1 VTGSAIWQLDG
12 KKGVLQSRQAIMEAV
27 RRFFIE
33 RDYLEVETPN
43 RIPAPVP
50 ETHIDSFASGDWFL
64 HPSPEVCMKRLL
76 AAGYER
82 LFQICKCYREGERG
96 ARHLPEFTLLEWYR
110 AGADYTDL
118 MRDCEALLSCVAGW
132 TGAGGRLAF
141 QGVPLDLEPP
151 WERITVDE
159 AFRRYAAMPVKEA
172 LDADRFEEIL
182 VDRVEPRLGF
192 GKPAFL
198 YDYPLPLASL
208 AKKKKADP
216 RVAERFELYLCGM
229 ELANGFSELTDPEEQ
244 RCRFEEA
251 MEQRRRIG
259 KPASPMPEPFL
270 ADLAG
275 MPEAAGIAL
284 GLDRLVMV
292 LTDSATIDRV
302 VAFTPEML

>member
-1 VTGSAIWQLDG
+1 
-12 KKGVLQSRQAIMEAV
+12 MEAV

-43 RIPAPVP
+43 RIPAPAP
-50 ETHIDSFASGDWFL
+50 ETHVDSFASGDWFL
-64 HPSPEVCMKRLL
+64 HPSPEICMKRLL

-110 AGADYTDL
+110 AGGDYTDL
-118 MRDCEALLSCVAGW
+118 MRDCEALTSCVAGRLGGGMQIMYQ
-132 TGAGGRLAF
+132 GA
-141 QGVPLDLEPP
+141 QLDLEPP
-151 WERITVDE
+151 WERVTVDE
-159 AFRRYAAMPVKEA
+159 AFRRYAAMPVGEA
-172 LDADRFEEIL
+172 LATDCFEEIL

-192 GKPAFL
+192 GKPTFL
-198 YDYPLPLASL
+198 CDYPLPLASL

-216 RVAERFELYLCGM
+216 LVAERFELYLCGM
-229 ELANGFSELTDPEEQ
+229 ELANGFTELTDPEEQ
-244 RCRFEEA
+244 RYRFEEA
-251 MEQRRRIG
+251 IEGRKRIG
-259 KPASPMPEPFL
+259 KPVSPMPEPFL
-270 ADLAG
+270 SELVR
-275 MPEAAGIAL
+275 MPDAAGIAL